1 MDPGLWEIHYRIVM
15 VEDVSHFMW
24 VNLLGY
30 AIKTFRESFL
40 FYFCLQWTTDADLAD
55 AIHELGITDL
65 LEVKF
70 HENRVNGQSK
80 G

>member
-1 MDPGLWEIHYRIVM
+1 MEEFI
-15 VEDVSHFMW
+15 
-24 VNLLGY
+24 
-30 AIKTFRESFL
+30 L
-40 FYFCLQWTTDADLAD
+40 FQWTTDTDLAD

>member
-1 MDPGLWEIHYRIVM
+1 M
-15 VEDVSHFMW
+15 
-24 VNLLGY
+24 
-30 AIKTFRESFL
+30 
-40 FYFCLQWTTDADLAD
+40 DLAD
-55 AIHELGITDL
+55 AIHDLGISDL

>member
-1 MDPGLWEIHYRIVM
+1 ML
-15 VEDVSHFMW
+15 

-30 AIKTFRESFL
+30 VIKIRGKFYVKFGL
-40 FYFCLQWTTDADLAD
+40 FFSQWTTDADLAD